1 MNSSSQEQFEEL
13 YKRLWGALRR
23 PDEPDLTQHERQ
35 VLHHVAA
42 IDGISLT
49 ELAHHL
55 ALPKSSASVVVKS
68 LARRGFLVRARD
80 DDDERRLR
88 IELTPEGQA
97 RVQGDT
103 VLDPAG
109 LAAALATLSERRR
122 AELLRCMRALA
133 DAAEALA
140 GPGPRHL

>member
-13 YKRLWGALRR
+13 YGRLWGALRR

-42 IDGISLT
+42 IEGISLT

-88 IELTPEGQA
+88 IGLTPEGQA
-97 RVQGDT
+97 RIRRDT
-103 VLDPAG
+103 VLDPPS

-122 AELLRCMRALA
+122 NDLLRGMRALA
-133 DAAEALA
+133 DAAEQLA
-140 GPGPRHL
+140 GPGPRQL

>member
-1 MNSSSQEQFEEL
+1 VNSSSQEQFEEL
-13 YKRLWGALRR
+13 YGRLWGALRR

-42 IDGISLT
+42 IEGISLT

-88 IELTPEGQA
+88 IGLTPEGQA
-97 RVQGDT
+97 RIRRDT
-103 VLDPAG
+103 VLDPPS

-122 AELLRCMRALA
+122 NDLLRGMRALA
-133 DAAEALA
+133 DAAEQLA
-140 GPGPRHL
+140 GPGPRQL